1 MTELSGYVKEEVA
14 RLKVETSRAERNEIR
29 NKLKTAIGNR
39 EIAAFRSLLRQDIIG
54 SSEILFEEGVLD
66 DLWKARERVPEFFS
80 DALRALEYA
89 LRTWTGVDP
98 ALRVRRDNLLD
109 RVRAIVEDDSEGYM
123 ERWRLS
129 GLLK

>member
-1 MTELSGYVKEEVA
+1 
-14 RLKVETSRAERNEIR
+14 
-29 NKLKTAIGNR
+29 
-39 EIAAFRSLLRQDIIG
+39 
-54 SSEILFEEGVLD
+54 
-66 DLWKARERVPEFFS
+66 VPEFFS